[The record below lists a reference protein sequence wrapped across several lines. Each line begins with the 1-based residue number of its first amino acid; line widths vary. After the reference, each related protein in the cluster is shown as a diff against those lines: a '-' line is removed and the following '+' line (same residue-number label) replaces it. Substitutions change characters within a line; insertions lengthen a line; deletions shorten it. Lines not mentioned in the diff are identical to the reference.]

1 MKLAHGEYVSLGK
14 VESSLKQSKYVENC
28 CAYGDSRET
37 FIVMLVVPVQS
48 AVEELASSLGLS
60 GSFEEHC
67 ENKDVIGKVLQD
79 IHAAGKES
87 RFLSVCFFFI
97 TCRKFQ
103 EVMVKLTKNSGYIL
117 STTVSGLS
125 SNRYGFNF
133 QSRQFEKN
141 KLKFYIRSLE

>member
-1 MKLAHGEYVSLGK
+1 MIQKTFNTIFTFFYFSDRKKDLVKLAHGEYVSLGK

-87 RFLSVCFFFI
+87 RFLSVCFVI
-97 TCRKFQ
+97 TCRKG
-103 EVMVKLTKNSGYIL
+103 SW
-117 STTVSGLS
+117 
-125 SNRYGFNF
+125 
-133 QSRQFEKN
+133 
-141 KLKFYIRSLE
+141 